1 MPPHKRKLQDKYFKQ
16 AKREG
21 YVARSAYKLL
31 ELNDRRRILRKKDR
45 VLDLGCAPGS
55 WLQVAREIVGER
67 GLVVGIDLKRVDQ
80 SFGDNVYTMVG
91 DFTKTDAATLL
102 GMVEHEDEESRLFD
116 AVISDMAPNT
126 TGHGDDFMSCRL
138 CHQILDAL
146 PDLLRP
152 NGRCVMKVFEGG
164 DFPELLKRTKSMFKD
179 ARPLKPDACRDVS
192 RETYIVGNGYRPI
205 LDEAPKPIVGAGPS
219 PKPPSGWGG

>member
-21 YVARSAYKLL
+21 YVARSAYKLI
-31 ELNDRRRILRKKDR
+31 ELNDRRMIIRKKDR

-67 GLVVGIDLKRVDQ
+67 GLVVGIDLKPVTQ
-80 SFGDNVYTMVG
+80 SFGDNVFTMVG
-91 DFTKTDAATLL
+91 DFTETDASTLL
-102 GMVEHEDEESRLFD
+102 GAVEGEEAELFD

-126 TGHGDDFMSCRL
+126 TGQGDDFMSCRL
-138 CHQILDAL
+138 CHKILDAL

-152 NGRCVMKVFEGG
+152 GGRCVMKVFEGG
-164 DFPELLKRTKSMFKD
+164 DFPELLKRTKSMFRD
-179 ARPLKPDACRDVS
+179 ARPLKPEACREVS
-192 RETYIVGNGYRPI
+192 RETYIVGNGYRPVA
-205 LDEAPKPIVGAGPS
+205 EETPKRVVGAGPS